1 MGCKSLDI
9 SDVMVYGP
17 KFEFDVK
24 DKKSVSGFKVQCM
37 QDGFMWICIK
47 VNAIDV
53 TSDGDMYALSQDDRI
68 IIGDLKDGKE
78 VVMCSFNIR

>member
-1 MGCKSLDI
+1 MD
-9 SDVMVYGP
+9 
-17 KFEFDVK
+17 
-24 DKKSVSGFKVQCM
+24 
-37 QDGFMWICIK
+37 ICIK

-78 VVMCSFNIR
+78 VVTCSFNIR